1 MKEPFRVPS
10 PLPCSPEGP
19 KVSPTWRLIL
29 VPCARHTIL
38 PPAHHLLPSAGPRW
52 WEEGGTCLSPN
63 PFSHISH
70 ISLLP
75 KSDICAKGT
84 WAIIYRWVLSLGR
97 EQFPKCLVATSIT
110 SCAETTLTQPAA
122 LGLRLVVKLC
132 FLQ

>member
-1 MKEPFRVPS
+1 MSHLLSPVHQRVPRCPPHGDPS
-10 PLPCSPEGP
+10 LCY
-19 KVSPTWRLIL
+19 
-29 VPCARHTIL
+29 VPGTIL
-38 PPAHHLLPSAGPRW
+38 LPAHHLLPSAGPRW

-97 EQFPKCLVATSIT
+97 GHFPKCLVATSIAR
-110 SCAETTLTQPAA
+110 CAETTLTQPAA

>member
-1 MKEPFRVPS
+1 MSHFLSPVHQRVPS
-10 PLPCSPEGP
+10 CPPDGDPSLCHVLG
-19 KVSPTWRLIL
+19 
-29 VPCARHTIL
+29 TIL

-97 EQFPKCLVATSIT
+97 GHFLKCLVATSIARY
-110 SCAETTLTQPAA
+110 AETTLTQPAA

>member
-1 MKEPFRVPS
+1 MSHLLSPVHQRVPRCPPHRDPS
-10 PLPCSPEGP
+10 SCH
-19 KVSPTWRLIL
+19 
-29 VPCARHTIL
+29 VPGTIL

>member
-1 MKEPFRVPS
+1 MSHLLSPVHQRVPRCPPHGDS
-10 PLPCSPEGP
+10 SLCH
-19 KVSPTWRLIL
+19 
-29 VPCARHTIL
+29 VPGTIL
-38 PPAHHLLPSAGPRW
+38 PPANHLLPSAGPRW

-84 WAIIYRWVLSLGR
+84 WAIVYRWVLSLGR
-97 EQFPKCLVATSIT
+97 GHFPKCLVATSIAR
-110 SCAETTLTQPAA
+110 CAETTLTQPAA
-122 LGLRLVVKLC
+122 LGLRLVVKVC